1 MALFTHTADY
11 VWELL
16 DAIEIIANY
25 LEEIL
30 DVINGNDGKHNC
42 ENMDIMQFR
51 RLKFKRLKKIIST
64 RTNASRGLELFPQ
77 LLVKIQTFSSVCL
90 QCVDEKRRYFDNMF
104 TSP

>member
-1 MALFTHTADY
+1 MAYTADY

-30 DVINGNDGKHNC
+30 DVINGNDGELNC
-42 ENMDIMQFR
+42 ENMHLMQFR
-51 RLKFKRLKKIIST
+51 RLTLKRLKKIIST

-77 LLVKIQTFSSVCL
+77 LLVKSQTFSSVCL
-90 QCVDEKRRYFDNMF
+90 PMC
-104 TSP
+104 